1 MDPEVAQIFDFV
13 ASILPWI
20 SAIVAVSVGGWVFT
34 TWLRIKNGYPLETS
48 WGRPLHPS
56 TDNESKE
63 RIKLL
68 TGENAQLRAE
78 LGAVKD
84 RMETIERIV
93 TDGGMETAAQIEALR
108 DLPPARAKKSD
119 QPAITETKQ

>member
-1 MDPEVAQIFDFV
+1 MDPEVTQVFNFV
-13 ASILPWI
+13 MNVLPWVT
-20 SAIVAVSVGGWVFT
+20 AIVAVSVGGWMFT
-34 TWLRIKNGYPLETS
+34 TWLRIKHGYPLETS
-48 WGRPLHPS
+48 WGRPLHPT

-78 LGAVKD
+78 LGSVKD

-93 TDGGMETAAQIEALR
+93 TDQPHRLAQEIDSLSLIDGG
-108 DLPPARAKKSD
+108 KK
-119 QPAITETKQ
+119 